1 MLNDLEK
8 GLISF
13 DFEVILVMWP
23 WHVFIRFTHTVVL
36 DLSLFVY
43 FRSLSVGHS
52 ESRRVTDELGS
63 RLERPI
69 HFECN

>member
-13 DFEVILVMWP
+13 DFEVIFVMWP
-23 WHVFIRFTHTVVL
+23 WHVFIRFTQTVVL

-43 FRSLSVGHS
+43 FRSGV
-52 ESRRVTDELGS
+52 
-63 RLERPI
+63 
-69 HFECN
+69 